1 MAPAFFLI
9 PTFQPQPGV
18 PTLTKMKQ
26 LDWIGA
32 ALNTGLYTSF
42 VLALTFG
49 GATWAWNSGRTIGT
63 FVACFVI
70 LVVFALQQ
78 FFSVFTTPERRLFP
92 VEFLASQTM
101 IFLHILT
108 ACAGTAMFVTIYY
121 VPLMFQFSR
130 GDSGL
135 ESAVRLLPFIM
146 VLIFFVMGSGIVMPL
161 IGYYMPFFVLSSIF
175 MLIGGALMYTVKA
188 STSTSAIY
196 GYTVLIAIGAGL
208 SAQISYSVAPAKVQ
222 PHQVPAA
229 IGFINVA
236 QIGGIVIA
244 LTVSGTVFQNIAASD
259 LGKVLIPLGF
269 TTADVQAAIAGSQS
283 TLFEKLSAAVKER
296 AVDAIVISIDKT
308 YALVITAGAFAL
320 VTSLFLRRE
329 KLFMEMSTGGA

>member
-1 MAPAFFLI
+1 MAPAFIFI

-32 ALNTGLYTSF
+32 LLNAGLYTSF
-42 VLALTFG
+42 VMALTFG

-70 LVVFALQQ
+70 LIVFAVQQ
-78 FFSVFTTPERRLFP
+78 FFAIFTTTERRLFP
-92 VEFLASQTM
+92 IEFLASRTM
-101 IFLHILT
+101 ILLHILT
-108 ACAGTAMFVTIYY
+108 ACAGTAMFITIYY

-161 IGYYMPFFVLSSIF
+161 VGYYMPFFVLSGVF
-175 MLIGGALMYTVKA
+175 VLIGGALMYTVKA
-188 STSTSAIY
+188 TTSTSAIY

-208 SAQISYSVAPAKVQ
+208 GAQTAYSVAPAKVQ

-244 LTVSGTVFQNIAASD
+244 LTVSGTVFQNIAAID
-259 LGKVLIPLGF
+259 LGKILYPLGF
-269 TTADVQAAIAGSQS
+269 TSSDVQAAIAGSQS
-283 TLFEKLSAAVKER
+283 TLFEQLPAAVKGNAIE
-296 AVDAIVISIDKT
+296 AIVQAIDKT
-308 YALVITAGAFAL
+308 YALAITAGAFAL
-320 VTSLFLRRE
+320 VSSVFLRRE